1 MTTNE
6 NKKGAKESFAKVF
19 EDPDR
24 VKFKELLM
32 NISGEFDELEFK
44 KEYIDKSTLA
54 SHILGMANSGG
65 GAIIFGVEE
74 KENGRLTPTGLD
86 NFKDT
91 TQIKEKL
98 SKFLPSEL
106 EYEIYNFEYGNHIEW
121 KKLKNKKFQLI
132 IIEYTPWNIP
142 FLSKADGE
150 NIKRKDIYCRKN
162 SSTTKVDYED
172 LKKILDIRID
182 DGMNNN
188 KNTFDEDIDQI
199 ETLYLYFER
208 YKYLSNLY
216 FTQYL
221 KRLINKKRRIIEDK
235 L

>member
-1 MTTNE
+1 MVAN
-6 NKKGAKESFAKVF
+6 NKKGLKESFAKVF
-19 EDPDR
+19 ENPNR
-24 VKFKELLM
+24 INFKELLQD
-32 NISGEFDELEFK
+32 IHGEYDELDFK
-44 KEYIDKSTLA
+44 QEYIDDSKLA
-54 SHILGMANSGG
+54 KHILGMANSGG

-74 KENGRLTPTGLD
+74 KEEGCLTPTGLD

-91 TQIKEKL
+91 TDIKKEL
-98 SKFLPSEL
+98 SKFLPFEL
-106 EYEIYNFEYGNHIEW
+106 EYEIYNFEYEDDNEW
-121 KKLKNKKFQLI
+121 KTVKNKKFQLM

-142 FLSKADGE
+142 FLSKADGK

>member
-150 NIKRKDIYCRKN
+150 NIKRKDIY
-162 SSTTKVDYED
+162 
-172 LKKILDIRID
+172 
-182 DGMNNN
+182 
-188 KNTFDEDIDQI
+188 FI
-199 ETLYLYFER
+199 EVI
-208 YKYLSNLY
+208 K
-216 FTQYL
+216 
-221 KRLINKKRRIIEDK
+221 
-235 L
+235 

>member
-32 NISGEFDELEFK
+32 DISGEFDELEFK

-91 TQIKEKL
+91 THIKEEL
-98 SKFLPSEL
+98 SKFLPFEL

-142 FLSKADGE
+142 FLSKADGK

-199 ETLYLYFER
+199 ETLYFYFER